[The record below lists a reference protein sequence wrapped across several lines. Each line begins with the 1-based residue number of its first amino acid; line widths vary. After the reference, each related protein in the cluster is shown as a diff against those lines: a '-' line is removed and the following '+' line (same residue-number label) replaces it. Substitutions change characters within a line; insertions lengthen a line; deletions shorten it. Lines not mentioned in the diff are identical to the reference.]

1 MLANRRNRSK
11 KADADLDITSFMNL
25 MIVLVP
31 VLLMMM
37 VFSRITVV
45 ELTLPGLA
53 GISDPQEIEAQKLEV
68 EVDDSGLQVFF
79 PQGYLVTSIPMIEP
93 QEETNDATITTTT
106 PINTASQAMLVH
118 DFTALQNTLKQIKQT
133 LLSQGADK
141 KDLTLLLQQDTDYQ
155 TIVSLIDAT
164 RSYKD
169 VVAASVVD
177 AELFPQVS
185 LADAPQTIVPD
196 AAGGAL

>member
-93 QEETNDATITTTT
+93 QEETNDATITT

-118 DFTALQNTLKQIKQT
+118 DFTALQNTLKQ
-133 LLSQGADK
+133 
-141 KDLTLLLQQDTDYQ
+141 Y
-155 TIVSLIDAT
+155 
-164 RSYKD
+164 R
-169 VVAASVVD
+169 
-177 AELFPQVS
+177 
-185 LADAPQTIVPD
+185 
-196 AAGGAL
+196 